1 MECPVCLGEGGEP
14 CLCGRPYHASCV
26 YNLLQSGFEC
36 CQNCFT
42 RFTPALF
49 LLGARHAAEI
59 VPSPL
64 NAINLAAALTG
75 ARKGN
80 EALRIL
86 HSIGP
91 QTHPLAKAAFSIE
104 MGRALLQLCSPT
116 RAARHLRFATCC
128 ARRAAGGMELYTR
141 ALAFLCRAHCDLGDD
156 GGTRMAAAQ
165 AFRHTSSLHFTDA
178 ICIMRT
184 LADCFQAKGCDHDRK
199 IVLETIC
206 EITDVEHK
214 DPFAK
219 AAAHADL
226 GIAEGKL
233 GIDSSTRLKSAL
245 RTLRKR
251 PHIITAP
258 AAACL
263 ASQVRPAK
271 RLRGK
276 MHPEDIE

>member
-1 MECPVCLGEGGEP
+1 MCLEEGGEP
-14 CLCGRPYHASCV
+14 CVCGRPYHASCL
-26 YNLLQSGFEC
+26 YNLLQSGYEC
-36 CQNCFT
+36 CQNCFA

-49 LLGARHAAEI
+49 LLGARHAVET

-64 NAINLAAALTG
+64 NVINLAGALTG
-75 ARKGN
+75 ANRAR
-80 EALRIL
+80 EALVIL
-86 HSIGP
+86 NDIEP
-91 QTHPLAKAAFSIE
+91 QSSPLVKCSVSIE

-156 GGTRMAAAQ
+156 DGTRMAAAL
-165 AFRHTSSLHFTDA
+165 AFRHTSALHFTDA
-178 ICIMRT
+178 IYIMRA
-184 LADCFQAKGCDHDRK
+184 LADCFQSQGCAHDRK
-199 IVLETIC
+199 IVLATIC
-206 EITDVEHK
+206 EITDVEYR
-214 DPFAK
+214 DPFAR

-233 GIDSSTRLKSAL
+233 GIDSSARLKSAL

-251 PHIITAP
+251 PHIITAH